1 MANVL
6 EGTEAWT
13 MRDGKEVVSLVV
25 MRSKPVGNGGKRSM
39 VQMCWRGGGC
49 ESRETVGMHTFGGGE
64 VNDVTVFLEHVDF
77 LDLRNGLH
85 IEFLE
90 CRLQFLIVGT

>member
-1 MANVL
+1 MRKERDS
-6 EGTEAWT
+6 EGRAV
-13 MRDGKEVVSLVV
+13 KPSLT
-25 MRSKPVGNGGKRSM
+25 G
-39 VQMCWRGGGC
+39 RGYRGAVEKKSAG
-49 ESRETVGMHTFGGGE
+49 RRTFGSGE

-90 CRLQFLIVGT
+90 RRLQFLIVGS